1 MKIHSRSDLFSDS
14 YFCAN
19 FVVRVR
25 GNVQSIQTQHTVK
38 GAQLML
44 STEHGENKHDYI
56 KIKLLI
62 NQKLNS
68 D

>member
-38 GAQLML
+38 GAQLLL
-44 STEHGENKHDYI
+44 SIQHGGNKHEYI
-56 KIKLLI
+56 RDKLLI
-62 NQKLNS
+62 NQKLNF

>member
-44 STEHGENKHDYI
+44 STQHSGNNHDYI
-56 KIKLLI
+56 RDKL
-62 NQKLNS
+62 
-68 D
+68 

>member
-44 STEHGENKHDYI
+44 STQFGENKHYYI
-56 KIKLLI
+56 PDKL
-62 NQKLNS
+62 
-68 D
+68 

>member
-14 YFCAN
+14 YLCAN

-44 STEHGENKHDYI
+44 STEHGEHKHD
-56 KIKLLI
+56 
-62 NQKLNS
+62 
-68 D
+68 

>member
-1 MKIHSRSDLFSDS
+1 MKIHSRSDLFPDS

-44 STEHGENKHDYI
+44 PTQYGENKHDYI
-56 KIKLLI
+56 QDKL
-62 NQKLNS
+62 
-68 D
+68 